1 MNNYE
6 YIVASL
12 PVIEPGSRL
21 GSSSAANAIIDD
33 IREQLSNKDNALV
46 TMLLD
51 GFNPEKLNAGFYRAC
66 LGSGSR
72 FLREYFLFD
81 LFLRNTKV
89 EYLNASLGRPEGKDV
104 LLLEELEDYE
114 FEQKEEIVEILSG
127 TDIIGREKGLDMAI
141 WEHVEEVT
149 TMDIF
154 DMDAILGF
162 IARLKIIDRWD
173 KLDPETGAE
182 LFRRLIKEIRA
193 TYDNKNKYRNA
204 DKR

>member
-51 GFNPEKLNAGFYRAC
+51 GFDPEKLNAGFYRAC

-89 EYLNASLGRPEGKDV
+89 EYLNASLGRSEGKDV

-127 TDIIGREKGLDMAI
+127 SDIIGREKGLDMAI

-149 TMDIF
+149 TMDVF

-162 IARLKIIDRWD
+162 IARLKSIDRWD

-193 TYDNKNKYRNA
+193 TYDNKKQI
-204 DKR
+204 

>member
-114 FEQKEEIVEILSG
+114 FEQKEDIVEILSG

-149 TMDIF
+149 TMDVF

-193 TYDNKNKYRNA
+193 TYDNKKQI
-204 DKR
+204 

>member
-51 GFNPEKLNAGFYRAC
+51 GFDPEKLNAGFYRAC

-149 TMDIF
+149 TMDVF
-154 DMDAILGF
+154 DMDALLGF

-193 TYDNKNKYRNA
+193 TYDNKKQI
-204 DKR
+204 

>member
-21 GSSSAANAIIDD
+21 GSSSATNTIIND

-46 TMLLD
+46 TILLD
-51 GFNPEKLNAGFYRAC
+51 GFDPEKLNAGFYRAC

-149 TMDIF
+149 TMDVF

-193 TYDNKNKYRNA
+193 TYDNKKQI
-204 DKR
+204 

>member
-33 IREQLSNKDNALV
+33 IREQLSNKDNALI

-51 GFNPEKLNAGFYRAC
+51 GFDPEKLNAGFYRAC
-66 LGSGSR
+66 IGSGSR

-89 EYLNASLGRPEGKDV
+89 EYLNASLGRLEGKDV

-149 TMDIF
+149 TMDVF

-193 TYDNKNKYRNA
+193 TYDNKKQI
-204 DKR
+204 

>member
-51 GFNPEKLNAGFYRAC
+51 GFDPEKLNAGFYRAC

-141 WEHVEEVT
+141 WEHVEEVP
-149 TMDIF
+149 TMDVF

-193 TYDNKNKYRNA
+193 TYDNKKQI
-204 DKR
+204 

>member
-51 GFNPEKLNAGFYRAC
+51 GFEPEKLNAGFYRAC

-104 LLLEELEDYE
+104 LLLEELEDHE

-149 TMDIF
+149 TMDVF

-193 TYDNKNKYRNA
+193 TYDNKKQI
-204 DKR
+204 

>member
-51 GFNPEKLNAGFYRAC
+51 GFDPEKLNAGFYRAC

-193 TYDNKNKYRNA
+193 TYDNKKQI
-204 DKR
+204 

>member
-12 PVIEPGSRL
+12 PVTEPGSRL

-51 GFNPEKLNAGFYRAC
+51 GFDPEKLNAGFYRAC

-149 TMDIF
+149 TMDVF

-193 TYDNKNKYRNA
+193 TYDNKKQI
-204 DKR
+204 

>member
-1 MNNYE
+1 MYNYE

-51 GFNPEKLNAGFYRAC
+51 GFDPEKLNAGFYRAC

-149 TMDIF
+149 TMDVF

-193 TYDNKNKYRNA
+193 TYDNKKQI
-204 DKR
+204 

>member
-51 GFNPEKLNAGFYRAC
+51 GFDPEKLNTGFYRAC

-149 TMDIF
+149 TMDVF

-193 TYDNKNKYRNA
+193 TYDNKKQI
-204 DKR
+204 

>member
-51 GFNPEKLNAGFYRAC
+51 GFDPEKLNAGFYRAC

-89 EYLNASLGRPEGKDV
+89 EYLNASLGKPEGKDV

-149 TMDIF
+149 TMDVF

-193 TYDNKNKYRNA
+193 TYDNKKQI
-204 DKR
+204 

>member
-21 GSSSAANAIIDD
+21 GSSSAAKAIIDD

-51 GFNPEKLNAGFYRAC
+51 GFDPEKLNAGFYRAC

-89 EYLNASLGRPEGKDV
+89 EYLNTSLGRPEGKDV

-149 TMDIF
+149 TMDVF

-193 TYDNKNKYRNA
+193 TYDNKKQI
-204 DKR
+204 

>member
-21 GSSSAANAIIDD
+21 GSSSAANAITND

-51 GFNPEKLNAGFYRAC
+51 GFDPEKLNAGFYRAC

-149 TMDIF
+149 TMDVF

-173 KLDPETGAE
+173 KLEPETGAE

-193 TYDNKNKYRNA
+193 TYDNKKQI
-204 DKR
+204 

>member
-51 GFNPEKLNAGFYRAC
+51 GFDPEKLNAGFYRAC

-89 EYLNASLGRPEGKDV
+89 EYLNASLCRPEGKDV

-149 TMDIF
+149 TMDVF

-193 TYDNKNKYRNA
+193 TYDNKKQI
-204 DKR
+204 

>member
-51 GFNPEKLNAGFYRAC
+51 GLDPEKLNAGFYRAC

-149 TMDIF
+149 TMDVF

-193 TYDNKNKYRNA
+193 TYDNKKQI
-204 DKR
+204 

>member
-51 GFNPEKLNAGFYRAC
+51 GFEPEKLNAGFYRAC

-149 TMDIF
+149 TMDVF

-162 IARLKIIDRWD
+162 IAHLKIIDRWD

-193 TYDNKNKYRNA
+193 TYDNKKQI
-204 DKR
+204 

>member
-21 GSSSAANAIIDD
+21 GSSSAANAITND

-51 GFNPEKLNAGFYRAC
+51 GFDPEKLNAGFYRAC

-89 EYLNASLGRPEGKDV
+89 EYLNASLGRSEGKDV

-149 TMDIF
+149 TMDVF

-193 TYDNKNKYRNA
+193 TYDNKKQI
-204 DKR
+204 

>member
-21 GSSSAANAIIDD
+21 GSSSAANAITND

-51 GFNPEKLNAGFYRAC
+51 GFDPEKLNAGFYRAC

-149 TMDIF
+149 TMDVF

-193 TYDNKNKYRNA
+193 TYDNKKQI
-204 DKR
+204 

>member
-51 GFNPEKLNAGFYRAC
+51 GFDPEKLNAGFYRAC

-127 TDIIGREKGLDMAI
+127 TDIIGREKGLDMVI

-149 TMDIF
+149 TMDVF

-193 TYDNKNKYRNA
+193 TYDNKKQI
-204 DKR
+204 

>member
-21 GSSSAANAIIDD
+21 GSSSAANAITND

-46 TMLLD
+46 TMLLY
-51 GFNPEKLNAGFYRAC
+51 GFDPEKLNAGFYRAC

-149 TMDIF
+149 TMDVF

-193 TYDNKNKYRNA
+193 TYDNKKQI
-204 DKR
+204 

>member
-21 GSSSAANAIIDD
+21 GSSSAANAITND

-51 GFNPEKLNAGFYRAC
+51 GFDPEKLNAGFYRAC

-89 EYLNASLGRPEGKDV
+89 EYLNASLGRSEGKDV

-127 TDIIGREKGLDMAI
+127 SDIIGREKGLDMAI

-149 TMDIF
+149 TMDVF

-193 TYDNKNKYRNA
+193 TYDNKKQI
-204 DKR
+204 

>member
-21 GSSSAANAIIDD
+21 GSSSAANAITND

-51 GFNPEKLNAGFYRAC
+51 GFDPEKLNAGFYRAC

-114 FEQKEEIVEILSG
+114 VEQKEEIVEILSG

-149 TMDIF
+149 TMDVF

-193 TYDNKNKYRNA
+193 TYDNKKQI
-204 DKR
+204 

>member
-21 GSSSAANAIIDD
+21 GFSSAANAIIDD

-51 GFNPEKLNAGFYRAC
+51 GFDPEKLNAGFYRAC

-114 FEQKEEIVEILSG
+114 FDQKEEIVEILSG

-149 TMDIF
+149 TMDVF

-193 TYDNKNKYRNA
+193 TYDNKKQI
-204 DKR
+204 

>member
-21 GSSSAANAIIDD
+21 GSSSAANAITND

-51 GFNPEKLNAGFYRAC
+51 GFDPEKLNAGFYRAC

-89 EYLNASLGRPEGKDV
+89 EYLNASLGRPKGKDV

-149 TMDIF
+149 TMDVF

-193 TYDNKNKYRNA
+193 TYDNKKQI
-204 DKR
+204 

>member
-33 IREQLSNKDNALV
+33 IREQLSNNDTALV

-51 GFNPEKLNAGFYRAC
+51 GFDPEKLNAGFYRAC

-149 TMDIF
+149 TMDVF

-193 TYDNKNKYRNA
+193 TYDNKKQI
-204 DKR
+204 

>member
-51 GFNPEKLNAGFYRAC
+51 GFDPEKLNAGFYRAC

-89 EYLNASLGRPEGKDV
+89 EYLNASLGRPEGKDI

-127 TDIIGREKGLDMAI
+127 SDIIGREKGLDMAI

-149 TMDIF
+149 TMDVF

-193 TYDNKNKYRNA
+193 TYDNKKQI
-204 DKR
+204 

>member
-21 GSSSAANAIIDD
+21 GSSSAVNAITND

-51 GFNPEKLNAGFYRAC
+51 GFDPEKLNAGFYRAC

-149 TMDIF
+149 TMDVF

-162 IARLKIIDRWD
+162 IARLKIINRWD

-193 TYDNKNKYRNA
+193 TYDNKKQI
-204 DKR
+204 

>member
-12 PVIEPGSRL
+12 PVIELGSRL

-51 GFNPEKLNAGFYRAC
+51 GFDPEKLNAGFYRAC

-141 WEHVEEVT
+141 WKHVEEVT
-149 TMDIF
+149 TMDVF

-193 TYDNKNKYRNA
+193 TYDNKKQI
-204 DKR
+204 

>member
-51 GFNPEKLNAGFYRAC
+51 GFDPEKLNAGFYRAC

-89 EYLNASLGRPEGKDV
+89 EYLNASLGRPEGKDE

-149 TMDIF
+149 TMDVF

-193 TYDNKNKYRNA
+193 TYDNKKQI
-204 DKR
+204 

>member
-12 PVIEPGSRL
+12 PVIEPGSRF

-51 GFNPEKLNAGFYRAC
+51 GFDPEKLNAGFYRAC

-149 TMDIF
+149 TMDVF

-193 TYDNKNKYRNA
+193 TYDNKKQI
-204 DKR
+204 

>member
-51 GFNPEKLNAGFYRAC
+51 GFDPEKLNAGFYRAC

-141 WEHVEEVT
+141 WEHVEDVT
-149 TMDIF
+149 TMDVF

-193 TYDNKNKYRNA
+193 TYDNKKQI
-204 DKR
+204 

>member
-12 PVIEPGSRL
+12 PIIEPGSRL

-46 TMLLD
+46 TMLLN
-51 GFNPEKLNAGFYRAC
+51 GFDPEKLNAGFYRAC

-149 TMDIF
+149 TMDVF

-193 TYDNKNKYRNA
+193 TYDNKKQI
-204 DKR
+204 

>member
-51 GFNPEKLNAGFYRAC
+51 GFDPEKLNAGFYRAC

-127 TDIIGREKGLDMAI
+127 TGIIGREKGLDMAI

-149 TMDIF
+149 TMDVF

-193 TYDNKNKYRNA
+193 TYDNKKQI
-204 DKR
+204 

>member
-21 GSSSAANAIIDD
+21 GSSSAAKAITSD

-51 GFNPEKLNAGFYRAC
+51 GFDPEKLNAGFYRAC

-149 TMDIF
+149 TMDVF

-193 TYDNKNKYRNA
+193 TYDNKKQI
-204 DKR
+204 

>member
-51 GFNPEKLNAGFYRAC
+51 GFDPEKLNAGFYRAC

-149 TMDIF
+149 TMDVF

-162 IARLKIIDRWD
+162 IARLKIIDSWD

-193 TYDNKNKYRNA
+193 TYDNKKQI
-204 DKR
+204 

>member
-46 TMLLD
+46 TMLLN
-51 GFNPEKLNAGFYRAC
+51 GFDPEKLNAGFYRAC
-66 LGSGSR
+66 IGSGSR

-89 EYLNASLGRPEGKDV
+89 EYLNASLGRPEGKDA

-149 TMDIF
+149 TMDVF

-193 TYDNKNKYRNA
+193 TYDNKKQI
-204 DKR
+204 

>member
-33 IREQLSNKDNALV
+33 TREQLSNKDNPLV

-51 GFNPEKLNAGFYRAC
+51 GFDPEKLNAGFYRAC

-149 TMDIF
+149 TMDVF

-193 TYDNKNKYRNA
+193 TYDNKKQI
-204 DKR
+204 

>member
-51 GFNPEKLNAGFYRAC
+51 GFDPEKLNAGFYRAC

-141 WEHVEEVT
+141 WKHVEEVT
-149 TMDIF
+149 TMDVF

-182 LFRRLIKEIRA
+182 LFRRLIKEILA
-193 TYDNKNKYRNA
+193 TYDNKKQI
-204 DKR
+204 

>member
-21 GSSSAANAIIDD
+21 GSSSAANAITND

-51 GFNPEKLNAGFYRAC
+51 GFDPEKLNAGFYRAC

-114 FEQKEEIVEILSG
+114 FEQKEEIVEILSR

-149 TMDIF
+149 TMDVF

-193 TYDNKNKYRNA
+193 TYDNKKQI
-204 DKR
+204 